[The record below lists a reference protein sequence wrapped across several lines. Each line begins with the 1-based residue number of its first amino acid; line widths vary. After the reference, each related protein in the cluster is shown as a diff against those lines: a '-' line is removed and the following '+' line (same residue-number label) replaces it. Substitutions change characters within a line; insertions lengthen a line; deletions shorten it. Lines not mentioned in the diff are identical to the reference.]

1 MKMKRVTTFAER
13 LSTAMRA
20 RDLTQS
26 DLARLTGIEPSS
38 ISNYLAGKYAAKQ
51 DKVFLLAKALN
62 VSEAWLMGLDTPM
75 ERIDASP
82 SFRSD
87 EEELEEY
94 LELLRTRPECRM
106 LLKTAKGATR
116 HDVEENVRFIEALR
130 KARNAD

>member
-1 MKMKRVTTFAER
+1 MKRVTTFADR
-13 LSTAMRA
+13 LSTAMKA
-20 RDLTQS
+20 RDVSQA
-26 DLARLTGIEPSS
+26 DLSRLTGIEASS
-38 ISNYLAGKYAAKQ
+38 LSNYLGGKYAAKQ
-51 DKVFLLAKALN
+51 DKVYLLARALN
-62 VSEAWLMGLDTPM
+62 VNEAWLMGLDTPM

-87 EEELEEY
+87 EEELNEY

-116 HDVEENVRFIEALR
+116 QDVEENVRFIEALR